1 MNPSMPPQ
9 HIVAVGGLV
18 LNADQ
23 HVLLLQSARGDWEF
37 PGGQVEEG
45 ETLPQALVREVLDET
60 GFNISVAALVGV
72 HSNLR
77 LPPSVNFD
85 FICRLLGGQARL
97 SAESLQVAWVP
108 PELALARIA
117 RPVIRERL
125 RLMLA
130 FTGRVVYRAYTVEP
144 NQIDAN
150 YTLHEER
157 YV

>member
-1 MNPSMPPQ
+1 MNPSNSPR

-23 HVLLLQSARGDWEF
+23 NILLLQSARGDWEF

-45 ETLPQALVREVLDET
+45 EALPQALAREVLEET
-60 GFNISVAALVGV
+60 GFDISVATLVGV

-77 LPPSVNFD
+77 HPPIVNFD
-85 FICRLLGGQARL
+85 FICHLLGGQARL
-97 SAESLQVAWVP
+97 SKESLQVEWVP
-108 PELALARIA
+108 PDLALVRVA
-117 RPVIRERL
+117 RPVIRDRL

-130 FTGRVVYRAYTVEP
+130 FTGRVVYRSYTVNP
-144 NQIDAN
+144 NNIDLN
-150 YTLHEER
+150 YTLHDER